1 MELLQALR
9 KLNLLSRSSAHCA
22 RSTQGHG
29 TMSEWHHREHGPITE
44 EKLVRAVHIL
54 AGIVEDHGQAFRPLY
69 QDLRQQLAELRLC
82 EKASAAAAA
91 RAAQGQ
97 TKVA

>member
-1 MELLQALR
+1 
-9 KLNLLSRSSAHCA
+9 
-22 RSTQGHG
+22 
-29 TMSEWHHREHGPITE
+29 MSEWHHREHGPVTE

-54 AGIVEDHGQAFRPLY
+54 ADIVEDHGQAFRPLY

-82 EKASAAAAA
+82 EQASAAAAA